1 VPTASALADA
11 SGTRQEITMAGTAVG
26 SLVSAGTGDMFLMVK
41 GAKHGL
47 IKGESQDDQHKGE
60 IDVISWSWGM
70 QAKQNIGGGAASGKA
85 VINDLRIVKRVDSAS
100 TALML
105 ALRTNE
111 PIQKAVLT
119 LRKAGKSQVE
129 YLKISIEQGRVI
141 SLTIDGGD
149 ANAGADVVERVGFS
163 FNKIEVEYVP
173 QGKDGL
179 PQGSM
184 TFADQWSDMA

>member
-1 VPTASALADA
+1 MTSNV
-11 SGTRQEITMAGTAVG
+11 SGGA
-26 SLVSAGTGDMFLMVK
+26 GDMFLMVK

-47 IKGESQDDQHKGE
+47 IKGESPDDQHKGE
-60 IDVISWSWGM
+60 IEVVSWSWGM
-70 QAKQNIGGGAASGKA
+70 QAHVNINSGTASGKA
-85 VINDLRIVKRVDSAS
+85 TINDLRIVKRVDSAS

-119 LRKAGKSQVE
+119 LRKAGKGQLE
-129 YLKISIEQGRVI
+129 YLKITIEQGRVI
-141 SLTIDGGD
+141 SLIIDT
-149 ANAGADVVERVGFS
+149 VETTGTPDILARVSLS

-179 PQGSM
+179 PQGGM
-184 TFADQWSDMA
+184 TFADQWSDQS

>member
-1 VPTASALADA
+1 MTNVAPNV
-11 SGTRQEITMAGTAVG
+11 SGGA
-26 SLVSAGTGDMFLMVK
+26 GDMFLMVK

-60 IDVISWSWGM
+60 IEVVSWSWGM
-70 QAKQNIGGGAASGKA
+70 VAKASIGGGTATGKA
-85 VINDLRIVKRVDSAS
+85 TINDLRIVKRVDSAS
-100 TALML
+100 TALMG

-119 LRKAGKSQVE
+119 LRKAGKSQLE
-129 YLKISIEQGRVI
+129 YLKITIEQGRVV
-141 SLTIDGGD
+141 SLIIDTVET
-149 ANAGADVVERVGFS
+149 ASTPDVVERVSFS

-179 PQGSM
+179 PQGGM
-184 TFADQWSDMA
+184 TFADQWSDQT

>member
-1 VPTASALADA
+1 LTNVTSNV
-11 SGTRQEITMAGTAVG
+11 SGGA
-26 SLVSAGTGDMFLMVK
+26 GDMFLMVK

-60 IDVISWSWGM
+60 IEVLSWSWGM
-70 QAKQNIGGGAASGKA
+70 QAKASLGGGTATGKA
-85 VINDLRIVKRVDSAS
+85 TINDLRIVKRIDSAS

-119 LRKAGKSQVE
+119 LRKAGKSQLE
-129 YLKISIEQGRVI
+129 YLKVTIEQGRVTA
-141 SLTIDGGD
+141 LTVEGGD
-149 ANAGADVVERVGFS
+149 PSGSPDVVEKVSFS

-179 PQGSM
+179 PQGGM
-184 TFADQWSDMA
+184 TFADQWSDQT

>member
-1 VPTASALADA
+1 MTAPA
-11 SGTRQEITMAGTAVG
+11 SN
-26 SLVSAGTGDMFLMVK
+26 GTGDMFLMVK

-47 IKGESQDDQHKGE
+47 IKVEALDDQHKGE
-60 IDVISWSWGM
+60 IEVVSWSWGM
-70 QAKQNIGGGAASGKA
+70 QAKATLGGGTATGKA
-85 VINDLRIVKRVDSAS
+85 TINDLRIVKRVDSAS

-129 YLKISIEQGRVI
+129 YLKVTIEQGRVT

-149 ANAGADVVERVGFS
+149 PTGNSNVVERVSFS

-179 PQGSM
+179 PQGGM
-184 TFADQWSDMA
+184 TFADQWSDQS

>member
-1 VPTASALADA
+1 LTNVTLNLKGGA
-11 SGTRQEITMAGTAVG
+11 
-26 SLVSAGTGDMFLMVK
+26 GDMFLMVK

-60 IDVISWSWGM
+60 IEVVSWSWGM
-70 QAKQNIGGGAASGKA
+70 VAKASIGGGTATGKA
-85 VINDLRIVKRVDSAS
+85 TINDLRIVKRVDSAS
-100 TALML
+100 TALMG

-119 LRKAGKSQVE
+119 LRKAGKSQLE
-129 YLKISIEQGRVI
+129 YLKITIEQGRVV
-141 SLTIDGGD
+141 SLIIDTVET
-149 ANAGADVVERVGFS
+149 ASTPDVVERVSFS

-179 PQGSM
+179 PQGGM
-184 TFADQWSDMA
+184 TFADQWSDQG

>member
-1 VPTASALADA
+1 V
-11 SGTRQEITMAGTAVG
+11 SGGA
-26 SLVSAGTGDMFLMVK
+26 GDMFLMVK

-60 IDVISWSWGM
+60 IDVLSWSWGM
-70 QAKQNIGGGAASGKA
+70 QAKASIGGGTATGKA
-85 VINDLRIVKRVDSAS
+85 TINDLRIVKRVDSAS

-119 LRKAGKSQVE
+119 LRKAGKSQIE
-129 YLKISIEQGRVI
+129 YLKITIEQGRVI
-141 SLTIDGGD
+141 SLTIDTVESTNGSP
-149 ANAGADVVERVGFS
+149 DVLERLSFS

-179 PQGSM
+179 PQGGM
-184 TFADQWSDMA
+184 TFADQWSDQA

>member
-1 VPTASALADA
+1 
-11 SGTRQEITMAGTAVG
+11 
-26 SLVSAGTGDMFLMVK
+26 MFLMVK

-60 IDVISWSWGM
+60 IDVLSWSWGM
-70 QAKQNIGGGAASGKA
+70 LSKPSIGGGTATGKA
-85 VINDLRIVKRVDSAS
+85 TINDLRIVKRVDSAS

-119 LRKAGKSQVE
+119 LRKAGKSQLE
-129 YLKISIEQGRVI
+129 FLKITIENGRVTA
-141 SLTIDGGD
+141 LTIDAGD
-149 ANAGADVVERVGFS
+149 ASGSSDIVERVSFS

-179 PQGSM
+179 PQGGM
-184 TFADQWSDMA
+184 TFSDQWSDQS

>member
-1 VPTASALADA
+1 MTTGAGDA
-11 SGTRQEITMAGTAVG
+11 
-26 SLVSAGTGDMFLMVK
+26 FLMIK

-47 IKGESQDDQHKGE
+47 IKGEAQDDQHKGE
-60 IDVISWSWGM
+60 IDVLSWSWGM
-70 QAKQNIGGGAASGKA
+70 QAKPHLGGGTATGKA
-85 VINDLRIVKRVDSAS
+85 TINDLRIVKRVDSAS

-119 LRKAGKSQVE
+119 VRKAGKGHIE
-129 YLKISIEQGRVI
+129 YLKVTIEQGRVV
-141 SLTIDGGD
+141 SLTIDTVETT
-149 ANAGADVVERVGFS
+149 GAPDILERVSFS

-179 PQGSM
+179 PQGGM
-184 TFADQWSDMA
+184 TFADQWSDQS

>member
-1 VPTASALADA
+1 MTSPASN
-11 SGTRQEITMAGTAVG
+11 
-26 SLVSAGTGDMFLMVK
+26 GTGDMFLMVK

-47 IKGESQDDQHKGE
+47 IKGEALDDQHKGE
-60 IDVISWSWGM
+60 IEVVSWSWGM
-70 QAKQNIGGGAASGKA
+70 QAKATLGGGTATGKA
-85 VINDLRIVKRVDSAS
+85 TINDLRIVKRVDSAS

-129 YLKISIEQGRVI
+129 YLKVTIEQGRVT

-149 ANAGADVVERVGFS
+149 PSGSPDVVEKVSFS

-173 QGKDGL
+173 QNKDGL
-179 PQGSM
+179 PQGGM
-184 TFADQWSDMA
+184 TFADQWSENA